1 MMAIEY
7 RVKVTEKHSDIV
19 TVIADSAEEARDK
32 AVSEADC
39 QFDSVYDCEII
50 SETETTTKGE
60 EGGH

>member
-32 AVSEADC
+32 AMSEADC
-39 QFDSVYDCEII
+39 HFELTYDCEVVGENEII
-50 SETETTTKGE
+50 
-60 EGGH
+60 